1 MIEEHGAEK
10 ALCMAL
16 AFISGQTT
24 KINKR
29 SCITG
34 EEGIETLELWCDT
47 EIRQNTLIY

>member
-34 EEGIETLELWCDT
+34 EEGIETLEL
-47 EIRQNTLIY
+47 